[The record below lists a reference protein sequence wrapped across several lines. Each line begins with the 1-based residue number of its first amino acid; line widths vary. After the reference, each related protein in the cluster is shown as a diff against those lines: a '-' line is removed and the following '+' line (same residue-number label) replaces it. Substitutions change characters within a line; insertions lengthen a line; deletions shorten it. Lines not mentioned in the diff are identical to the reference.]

1 MNGFDTQIVNIE
13 NPETAQAAFAQAGE
27 WLRRGELVAFPTETV
42 YGLGA
47 DAWQPAA
54 VAKIFAAKGRPA
66 DNPLISH
73 VADMETAERLVKF
86 TPLGR
91 KLAERFWPGPLTLVL
106 PRRPQVPDVVTAG
119 LPTAAVRF
127 PLHAGAA
134 AMLRAAKVPVAAP
147 SANSSGKPSPTL
159 ARHVY
164 DDLQGKLPLILDGGP
179 VDIGLEST
187 VVNACGDVP
196 VLLRPGR
203 ITAEAL
209 RALCGDVA
217 LPRPED
223 KERPAAPGM
232 KYRHYAPEGQV
243 LLMEDGASL
252 DKTRRELLAQGLPEP
267 LCIVF
272 EDTAAAYPRQD
283 NFIIARRG
291 DLQAFARNM
300 FAALRLADAEKRQYI
315 LVETVPEQ
323 GLGAAIMN
331 RLKKSAA
338 KK

>member
-1 MNGFDTQIVNIE
+1 MTKILHIE
-13 NPETAQAAFAQAGE
+13 DVSAPAAQAALAEAGE
-27 WLRRGELVAFPTETV
+27 WLRQGELVAFPTETV

-47 DAWQPAA
+47 DAWNPAA
-54 VAKIFAAKGRPA
+54 AAKIFAAKGRPA

-73 VADMETAERLVKF
+73 VADMELAERLVHF

-106 PRRPQVPDVVTAG
+106 PRRPRVPDVVTAG

-127 PLHAGAA
+127 PLHPGALALLQA
-134 AMLRAAKVPVAAP
+134 AQIPVAAP

-203 ITAEAL
+203 ITGEQL
-209 RALCGDVA
+209 RDFCGDLA
-217 LPRPED
+217 FPQPGDRE
-223 KERPAAPGM
+223 KPAAPGM

-243 LLMEDGASL
+243 LLMPDAVSV
-252 DKTRRELLAQGLPEP
+252 DQIRRQLLSRGLPEP
-267 LCIVF
+267 LCVVF
-272 EDTAAAYPRQD
+272 ADTAAAYPQQD

-291 DLQAFARNM
+291 DLPTYARNL

-338 KK
+338 KV